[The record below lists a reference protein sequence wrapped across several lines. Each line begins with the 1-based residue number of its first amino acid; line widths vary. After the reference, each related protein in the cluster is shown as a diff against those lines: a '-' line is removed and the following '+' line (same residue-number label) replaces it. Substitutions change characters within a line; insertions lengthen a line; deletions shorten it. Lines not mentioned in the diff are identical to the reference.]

1 MKASDVPTKLT
12 PNKDQSAVKAE
23 VEVCEVSLSVPCNCD
38 TLQGMQCSLLA
49 WEIHTVSLSVQNHAR
64 YAVAS

>member
-23 VEVCEVSLSVPCNCD
+23 VEVCEVSLSVPCKIPCKVCN
-38 TLQGMQCSLLA
+38 
-49 WEIHTVSLSVQNHAR
+49 
-64 YAVAS
+64 AVC